1 MCAIHMEMATHEV
14 RQWMR
19 MRRERWPCSIRW
31 CYIRRAG
38 GLLGGA
44 AILFDR
50 SKLFG
55 VALLGLA
62 ASCTLLGFT
71 YLSDGSQL
79 GGTPALLWQLAGVG
93 LILFGV
99 ACLVLGI
106 ALSYRPEST
115 RRMLAWLKARD
126 EVTNGMARQDISQ
139 SNNAVALRDSNVIVP
154 AGEVR
159 QVMSEPAGVE
169 GPTAEV
175 RVLQVG
181 NGQITSIA

>member
-1 MCAIHMEMATHEV
+1 MEMATHEV

-62 ASCTLLGFT
+62 ASGTLLGFT
-71 YLSDGSQL
+71 NLSDGSQL
-79 GGTPALLWQLAGVG
+79 GGTPALLWQLAGAG

-159 QVMSEPAGVE
+159 QIMSEPAGVE

>member
-1 MCAIHMEMATHEV
+1 VDEDAT
-14 RQWMR
+14 
-19 MRRERWPCSIRW
+19 
-31 CYIRRAG
+31 
-38 GLLGGA
+38 GA
-44 AILFDR
+44 
-50 SKLFG
+50 
-55 VALLGLA
+55 VALLDQMVLHKKSRWPPGRGSDSLRPIEVVRCRPSRFSGLRHTVGLHVSVRRIA
-62 ASCTLLGFT
+62 VGRNASIAVATGR
-71 YLSDGSQL
+71 
-79 GGTPALLWQLAGVG
+79 VG

-159 QVMSEPAGVE
+159 QIMSEPAGVE